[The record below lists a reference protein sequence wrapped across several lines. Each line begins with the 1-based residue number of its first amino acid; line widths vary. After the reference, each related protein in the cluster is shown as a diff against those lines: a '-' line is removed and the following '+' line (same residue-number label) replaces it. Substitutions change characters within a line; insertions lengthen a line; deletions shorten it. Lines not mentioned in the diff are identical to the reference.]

1 MTPGEFIEVSDTIA
15 EAPGGIERLRELVL
29 QLAVRGKLVHQDA
42 DEEPASVLL
51 ERIADEKF
59 RLFGE
64 GKLRMPKP
72 LHPIATEEAPFEIP
86 DHWEWVCLG
95 DIANSRLR
103 KMLDKS
109 KNKGP
114 YRRYLRNANVQW
126 FRFDLSDVL
135 ELRLEDTELEEYS
148 VKENDLIV
156 CEGGE
161 PGRAAIC
168 GPDVDGM
175 VFQKALHRVR
185 PWCGI
190 STWYLAYL
198 LRCDT
203 WSQRINTLF
212 TGATIKHLTGK
223 ALATHMVPLPP
234 LSEQYRI
241 VAKIDELMRLID
253 RLAAARRSREAVR
266 TAGRDSALASL
277 RNAATPEEV
286 GTAWTRVAERMDD
299 LFTAPADLTPLREAV
314 LQLVVRGRLV
324 PQDEEE
330 EPASRLLESVVE
342 EKAELVKKRKVRKR
356 KPYVSLMPD
365 EIPFEIPQS
374 WIWARLHDLAH
385 DFGQK
390 VPDETFSYIDVS
402 TVDNKRGLITSEVP
416 VLDPSAAPSR
426 ARKLVSL
433 GSVIYSTVRPYL
445 LNVAVIEREYSPM
458 PIASTAFAIL
468 HPYSGVHS
476 RLLFFWL
483 RSPFFIDFVTTQM
496 KGIAYPAIND
506 TDLLRA
512 PMPLPPTAE
521 QHRIVAK
528 VDELMGLID
537 RLEQH
542 LVAKEGTQGDF
553 AVTWAKHVEVMMK

>member
-1 MTPGEFIEVSDTIA
+1 MSDYLYVFLKYAGPGIDEQATGTTFKEVAGKEF
-15 EAPGGIERLRELVL
+15 VL
-29 QLAVRGKLVHQDA
+29 IPV
-42 DEEPASVLL
+42 
-51 ERIADEKF
+51 
-59 RLFGE
+59 
-64 GKLRMPKP
+64 
-72 LHPIATEEAPFEIP
+72 PIAP
-86 DHWEWVCLG
+86 
-95 DIANSRLR
+95 
-103 KMLDKS
+103 
-109 KNKGP
+109 
-114 YRRYLRNANVQW
+114 
-126 FRFDLSDVL
+126 
-135 ELRLEDTELEEYS
+135 
-148 VKENDLIV
+148 
-156 CEGGE
+156 
-161 PGRAAIC
+161 
-168 GPDVDGM
+168 
-175 VFQKALHRVR
+175 
-185 PWCGI
+185 
-190 STWYLAYL
+190 LA
-198 LRCDT
+198 
-203 WSQRINTLF
+203 
-212 TGATIKHLTGK
+212 
-223 ALATHMVPLPP
+223 
-234 LSEQYRI
+234 EQHRI
-241 VAKIDELMRLID
+241 VAKVDELMGLID
-253 RLAAARRSREAVR
+253 RLAATRRSREAVR
-266 TAGRDSALASL
+266 TAGRDSALDAL
-277 RNAATPEEV
+277 RNAATSEEV
-286 GTAWTRVAERMDD
+286 GTAWTRIAERMDD
-299 LFTAPADLTPLREAV
+299 LFTAPDDLASLREAV
-314 LQLVVRGRLV
+314 LQLAVRGRLV

-365 EIPFEIPQS
+365 EIIFAIPQS

-385 DFGQK
+385 DLGQK

-528 VDELMGLID
+528 VDELMGLIY

>member
-1 MTPGEFIEVSDTIA
+1 MTPGEFIAAFDVIA

-29 QLAVRGKLVHQDA
+29 QLAVRGKLVPQDEG
-42 DEEPASVLL
+42 EEPASELL
-51 ERIADEKF
+51 RRIADEKF
-59 RLFGE
+59 RLFRA

-72 LHPIATEEAPFEIP
+72 LPPITTEETPFEIP
-86 DHWEWVCLG
+86 DHWEWVRLG
-95 DIANSRLR
+95 DITNSRLG
-103 KMLDKS
+103 KMLDKA

-161 PGRAAIC
+161 PGRAAVC

-223 ALATHMVPLPP
+223 ALATHAVPLPP
-234 LSEQYRI
+234 LSEQHRI
-241 VAKIDELMRLID
+241 VAKIDELMGLID
-253 RLAAARRSREAVR
+253 RLEAARRSREAVR
-266 TAGRDSALASL
+266 TAGRDSALAAL

-286 GTAWTRVAERMDD
+286 WTAWTRIAERVDE
-299 LFTAPADLTPLREAV
+299 LFTAPADLVPLREAV
-314 LQLVVRGRLV
+314 LQLAVRGRLV
-324 PQDEEE
+324 PQDEGD
-330 EPASRLLESVVE
+330 EPAGKLVAKLEAGKEQLLKKKIITKSRYSCGVPVE
-342 EKAELVKKRKVRKR
+342 QG
-356 KPYVSLMPD
+356 
-365 EIPFEIPQS
+365 PFEIPETWQ
-374 WIWARLHDLAH
+374 WLRL
-385 DFGQK
+385 G
-390 VPDETFSYIDVS
+390 DVS
-402 TVDNKRGLITSEVP
+402 AIVGGGTPRSGESSFWSDGQDIPWLTPADMRRQPSRYISRGERDITSEGLSKSSAQMLP
-416 VLDPSAAPSR
+416 AGSVLFSSR
-426 ARKLVSL
+426 APIGHVGIAANPLSTNQGFKSCVPYISAMSDYLYVFLKYAGPGIDEQSSGTTFKEVAGKDFALILV
-433 GSVIYSTVRPYL
+433 
-445 LNVAVIEREYSPM
+445 
-458 PIASTAFAIL
+458 PIA
-468 HPYSGVHS
+468 
-476 RLLFFWL
+476 
-483 RSPFFIDFVTTQM
+483 
-496 KGIAYPAIND
+496 
-506 TDLLRA
+506 
-512 PMPLPPTAE
+512 PLAE

-542 LVAKEGTQGDF
+542 LVAKEETQGDF
-553 AVTWAKHVEVMMK
+553 VAAAVHHL

>member
-1 MTPGEFIEVSDTIA
+1 MTPGEFTEVFDEIA

-29 QLAVRGKLVHQDA
+29 QLAVRGRLVPQDA
-42 DEEPASVLL
+42 NEESASVLL

-59 RLFGE
+59 RLFRE
-64 GKLRMPKP
+64 GKLRIPKP
-72 LHPIATEEAPFEIP
+72 VPPIATDEAPFDAP
-86 DHWEWVCLG
+86 DQWEWVRLG
-95 DIANSRLR
+95 NIANSRLG

-109 KNKGP
+109 KNKGS

-135 ELRLEDTELEEYS
+135 ELRLEDAELEEYS

-161 PGRAAIC
+161 PGRAAVC

-203 WSQRINTLF
+203 WSQRIDAIF

-241 VAKIDELMRLID
+241 VAKIDELMGLID
-253 RLAAARRSREAVR
+253 RLEAARRSREDCR
-266 TAGRDSALASL
+266 TAARDSALAAL
-277 RNAATPEEV
+277 RNAAIPEEV
-286 GTAWTRVAERMDD
+286 GTAWTRIAERMDE
-299 LFTAPADLTPLREAV
+299 LFTAPADLVTLREAV
-314 LQLVVRGRLV
+314 LQLAVRGRLV
-324 PQDEEE
+324 PQEADE
-330 EPASRLLESVVE
+330 EPASQLLEAVIE
-342 EKAELVKKRKVRKR
+342 EKANLVKDKKLRRR
-356 KPYVSLMPD
+356 KPDGPLMSD

-374 WIWARLHDLAH
+374 WVWARLHDLAH
-385 DFGQK
+385 DLGQK

-402 TVDNKRGLITSEVP
+402 VVDNKRGLIPSEVP

-426 ARKLVSL
+426 ARKLVSP

-445 LNVAVIEREYSPM
+445 LNIAVIEREYSPM
-458 PIASTAFAIL
+458 PIASTAFAVL

-476 RLLFFWL
+476 RLLFFYL
-483 RSPFFIDFVTTQM
+483 RSPFFIDFVTAQM
-496 KGIAYPAIND
+496 KGVAYPAISD

-512 PMPLPPTAE
+512 PVPLPPAAE

-528 VDELMGLID
+528 LHDLMTLID
-537 RLEQH
+537 RLAQH
-542 LVAKEGTQGDF
+542 LHKKKVCHEAFTAAAANAILKT
-553 AVTWAKHVEVMMK
+553 